1 LRILVSWL
9 RDFVAVDVSIDE
21 LAAVLTMRGFEVSAI
36 ELAPATVQGNGDDAV
51 LDLEIT
57 TNRPD
62 CLSVFGIAREV
73 STIYGTELRAPRVDE
88 TAALTTAGG
97 SSDVSVAIDDPDLC
111 PRYVASVA
119 DITLGPSPTWLA
131 ARLDAAG
138 VRPINNIVD
147 ITNYVMLELGHPM
160 HAFDLESLAD
170 RSIRVRKAASG
181 ETLRTLDGQE
191 RRLHHEMLVIADAVR
206 SHAVAGVMGGA
217 DSEVSNHSRVV
228 ALESAYFRPTSVRRT
243 SKRLALS
250 TDASYRFE
258 RGADIEAPV
267 VAMRRA
273 LTLLEQTGAGRIR
286 GSIVDTYPH
295 PKPSK
300 TVTLRHTRI
309 ARVLGVNVDPSF
321 VMTTLDR
328 LGFSV
333 SSPSTSASA
342 TPADEGPQWQIGI
355 PTWRVDIGREIDLI
369 EEVARHYGYDRLAS
383 TFPPLLQPPAPL
395 SPYQRRQR
403 LLHRVLTSG
412 GCSEAINF
420 SFSDHT
426 STAPFVQDES
436 DLVSIANPLSEKFT
450 VLRPSLLPGLLDSLI
465 RNRRREQRDIRLFEI
480 GKRFRRTTGE
490 TLGIAIAITGGGAPE
505 HWSAPLRPVDL
516 FDIKGLV
523 ERTCE
528 ALGAT
533 PLFEQTVSR
542 VLVTGRASSI
552 TGISRRTGEQVSLG
566 IFGQLTPTIA
576 TNRGFPSTGDEV
588 YVAELDLVALAE
600 VAVDRNKLHAT
611 PVPRY
616 PSVVRDLA
624 LSVDRTLP
632 AAAVRDTI
640 QAAAPD
646 TLVSVREFDRYVG
659 SGVPDGCVSLALR
672 LTFRASDRTLTDI
685 EVQAAV
691 HAVVAALQDQHGATL
706 R

>member
-1 LRILVSWL
+1 MRILVSWL

-36 ELAPATVQGNGDDAV
+36 EPAPATVQGNGDDAV

-73 STIYGTELRAPRVDE
+73 STIYDTELGTPRVDVMASMAS
-88 TAALTTAGG
+88 TGG
-97 SSDVSVAIDDPDLC
+97 SSDVSVAIDDPDVC

-119 DITLGPSPTWLA
+119 DVTLGPSPTWLA

-147 ITNYVMLELGHPM
+147 ITNYVMMELGHPM

-170 RSIRVRKAASG
+170 RAIRIRDAAPG
-181 ETLRTLDGQE
+181 ETVRTLDGQE
-191 RRLHHEMLVIADAVR
+191 RRLRPDMLVIADAVR
-206 SHAVAGVMGGA
+206 PHAVAGVMGGA
-217 DSEVSNHSRVV
+217 DSEVSGHSRTV
-228 ALESAYFRPTSVRRT
+228 AFESAYFRPTSIRRT

-258 RGADIEAPV
+258 RGADIDAPV
-267 VAMRRA
+267 VAMQRA

-286 GSIVDTYPH
+286 GSIIDTYPH
-295 PKPSK
+295 PKPPE
-300 TVTLRHTRI
+300 TVTLRHARI
-309 ARVLGVNVDPSF
+309 ARILGIDVDSSF
-321 VMTTLDR
+321 VVTTLDR

-333 SSPSTSASA
+333 SPAIGDTPS
-342 TPADEGPQWQIGI
+342 DDRPQWQIGI
-355 PTWRVDIGREIDLI
+355 PTWRVDVGGEIDLI

-383 TFPPLLQPPAPL
+383 TFPPVLQPPAPL

-403 LLHRVLTSG
+403 LLRRMLTAG
-412 GCSEAINF
+412 GCSEAINY
-420 SFSDHT
+420 SFTDRA
-426 STAPFVQDES
+426 STAPFVQDAS
-436 DLVSIANPLSEKFT
+436 DVVAIANPLSEKFT

-465 RNRRREQRDIRLFEI
+465 RNRRREHRDIRLFEI

-490 TLGIAIAITGGGAPE
+490 TDALAIAVTGGGAPE
-505 HWSAPLRPVDL
+505 HWSAPGRPVDL

-523 ERTCE
+523 ERLCE
-528 ALGAT
+528 ALGVT

-542 VLVTGRASSI
+542 VLVTGRASRVV
-552 TGISRRTGEQVSLG
+552 GIAHSTGEQVSLG
-566 IFGQLTPTIA
+566 IFGQLAPTIA
-576 TNRGFPSTGDEV
+576 TIRGFPSTGDEV
-588 YVAELDLVALAE
+588 YVAELDLAALVS
-600 VAVDRNKLHAT
+600 VAVGRDLLHAT

-616 PSVVRDLA
+616 PSVIRDLA
-624 LSVDRTLP
+624 LVVDGTLP

-640 QAAAPD
+640 QTVAPD

-659 SGVPDGCVSLALR
+659 PGVPDGRVSLALH
-672 LTFRASDRTLTDI
+672 LTFRASDRTLTDV

-691 HAVVAALQDQHGATL
+691 DTVVMALRDHHGATL

>member
-1 LRILVSWL
+1 MRILVSWL
-9 RDFVAVDVSIDE
+9 RDFVAVDTSIDE

-36 ELAPATVQGNGDDAV
+36 EPAPPTVQGDGDDAV

-62 CLSVFGIAREV
+62 CLSVVGVAREV
-73 STIYGTELRAPRVDE
+73 STIYDAELRAPRID
-88 TAALTTAGG
+88 TTNDLTSAGVG
-97 SSDVSVAIDDPDLC
+97 SDVSVAIDSPELC
-111 PRYVASVA
+111 PRYVAAVA
-119 DITLGPSPTWLA
+119 DVTLGPSPTWLA

-147 ITNYVMLELGHPM
+147 ITNYVMMELGHPM

-170 RSIRVRKAASG
+170 HAIRVRQATPG
-181 ETLRTLDGQE
+181 ETVRTLDGQD
-191 RRLHHEMLVIADAVR
+191 RQLRPEMLVIADAVR
-206 SHAVAGVMGGA
+206 PHAVAGVMGGA
-217 DSEVSNHSRVV
+217 DSEVSGHTRAV
-228 ALESAYFRPTSVRRT
+228 AFESAYFRPTSVRRT
-243 SKRLALS
+243 SKHLALS

-258 RGADIEAPV
+258 RGADIDAPV

-273 LTLLEQTGAGRIR
+273 LTLLEQTGAGRAR
-286 GSIVDTYPH
+286 GPLIDTYPH
-295 PKPSK
+295 PRPAA
-300 TVTLRHTRI
+300 TVALRHARITRI
-309 ARVLGVNVDPSF
+309 LGVDVDSRF
-321 VMTTLDR
+321 VTTTLGR

-333 SSPSTSASA
+333 SPGGPSDMPSDDGASW
-342 TPADEGPQWQIGI
+342 EIGV
-355 PTWRVDIGREIDLI
+355 PTWRVDVSREIDLI

-383 TFPPLLQPPAPL
+383 TFPPVIQPPAPL

-403 LLHRVLTSG
+403 LLRRVLTAA
-412 GCSEAINF
+412 GCSEAITYTF
-420 SFSDHT
+420 IER
-426 STAPFVQDES
+426 TATTPFVHDPK

-465 RNRRREQRDIRLFEI
+465 RNRRREHRDIRLFEI

-490 TLGIAIAITGGGAPE
+490 TSGIAIAVTGDGTPE
-505 HWSAPLRPVDL
+505 HWSAPNRVVDL

-528 ALGAT
+528 ALGVT
-533 PLFEQTVSR
+533 PLFEQADNR
-542 VLVTGRASSI
+542 ALVTGRSSRVEA
-552 TGISRRTGEQVSLG
+552 ISRDTGDQVSLG
-566 IFGQLTPTIA
+566 ILGQLAPTIA
-576 TNRGFPSTGDEV
+576 AARGFPSTGDEV
-588 YVAELDLVALAE
+588 YVAELDLAALAS
-600 VAVDRNKLHAT
+600 VAVDRDRLHAM

-616 PSVVRDLA
+616 PSVIRDLA
-624 LSVDRTLP
+624 LIVDGTLP

-640 QAAAPD
+640 QTAAPE

-659 SGVPDGCVSLALR
+659 TGIPDGSVSLALR
-672 LTFRASDRTLTDI
+672 LTFRASDRTLTDV

-691 HAVVAALQDQHGATL
+691 DAVVAAVREHHDATL

>member
-9 RDFVAVDVSIDE
+9 RDFVAIDVSIDE

-36 ELAPATVQGNGDDAV
+36 DLAPATVQGDGEDAV

-88 TAALTTAGG
+88 TASLTTAGG
-97 SSDVSVAIDDPDLC
+97 SSDVSVSIDDPDLC

-170 RSIRVRKAASG
+170 RSIRVRKTASG
-181 ETLRTLDGQE
+181 ETVRTLDGQE
-191 RRLHHEMLVIADAVR
+191 RRLQHEMLVIADAVR
-206 SHAVAGVMGGA
+206 PHAVAGVMGGA
-217 DSEVSNHSRVV
+217 DSEVSNDSRLVV
-228 ALESAYFRPTSVRRT
+228 LESAYFRTTSVRRT

-295 PKPSK
+295 PKPSE

-309 ARVLGVNVDPSF
+309 ARVLGIAVDPSF
-321 VMTTLDR
+321 VVTTLDR

-333 SSPSTSASA
+333 SPPSASA
-342 TPADEGPQWQIGI
+342 KPGDEGQQWQIGI
-355 PTWRVDIGREIDLI
+355 PTWRVDVGREIDLI

-403 LLHRVLTSG
+403 LLNRVLTSG

-420 SFSDHT
+420 SFADRT

-450 VLRPSLLPGLLDSLI
+450 VLRPSLLPGLLESLI

-505 HWSAPLRPVDL
+505 HWSAPARPVDL

-528 ALGAT
+528 ALGAI

-552 TGISRRTGEQVSLG
+552 TGISRSTGEQVSLG

-600 VAVDRNKLHAT
+600 VAVDRNKLHAA

-624 LSVDRTLP
+624 LSVDGTLP

-640 QAAAPD
+640 QTAAPD
-646 TLVSVREFDRYVG
+646 TLVSVHEFDRYVG
-659 SGVPDGCVSLALR
+659 PGVPDGCVSLALR
-672 LTFRASDRTLTDI
+672 LTFRASDRTLTDV

-691 HAVVAALQDQHGATL
+691 DAIVAALQNQHGATL

>member
-1 LRILVSWL
+1 MRILVSWL

-21 LAAVLTMRGFEVSAI
+21 LAAVLTMRGFEVSAV
-36 ELAPATVQGNGDDAV
+36 ELAPATVQSNGEDAV

-73 STIYGTELRAPRVDE
+73 STIYGTELRVPHVDE
-88 TAALTTAGG
+88 TTSLTTAEDG
-97 SSDVSVAIDDPDLC
+97 SDVSVAIDDPDLC

-138 VRPINNIVD
+138 IRPINNIVD

-191 RRLHHEMLVIADAVR
+191 RRLQHEMLVIADAVR
-206 SHAVAGVMGGA
+206 PHAVAGVMGGA
-217 DSEVSNHSRVV
+217 DSEVSSDSRVV

-295 PKPSK
+295 PKPSE
-300 TVTLRHTRI
+300 TVTLRHSRI
-309 ARVLGVNVDPSF
+309 ARILGINVDPSF
-321 VMTTLDR
+321 VVTTLDR

-333 SSPSTSASA
+333 SPPSARAKS
-342 TPADEGPQWQIGI
+342 ADEGQQWQIHI
-355 PTWRVDIGREIDLI
+355 PPWRIDVGREIDLI

-403 LLHRVLTSG
+403 LLNRVLTSG

-420 SFSDHT
+420 SFADRT

-490 TLGIAIAITGGGAPE
+490 TLGIAIALTGGGAPE
-505 HWSAPLRPVDL
+505 HWSSPERPVDL

-528 ALGAT
+528 ALGAI

-552 TGISRRTGEQVSLG
+552 TGISRSTGEQVSLG

-576 TNRGFPSTGDEV
+576 TNQGFPNTVDEV
-588 YVAELDLVALAE
+588 YVAELDLVALAA
-600 VAVDRNKLHAT
+600 VAVDRDRLHAT
-611 PVPRY
+611 PVPRH

-624 LSVDRTLP
+624 LSVDGTLP

-640 QAAAPD
+640 QIAAPD

-659 SGVPDGCVSLALR
+659 PGVPDGYVSLALR
-672 LTFRASDRTLTDI
+672 LTFRASDRTLTDV

-691 HAVVAALQDQHGATL
+691 DAIVAALRDQHGATL